1 MVVSK
6 VLLFVLCRGVGA
18 AVILG
23 AFSMEQQPT
32 LAEEIRLRKRI
43 QIGFSTVIG
52 LFWMGMASS
61 AYNVLLLDSQN
72 FSTAEVGIIMAI
84 YSAIGIIAPP
94 LWGYVADRMHSVAK
108 AYIIVFAICAFW
120 LRSCR
125 YLAL

>member
-1 MVVSK
+1 
-6 VLLFVLCRGVGA
+6 
-18 AVILG
+18 
-23 AFSMEQQPT
+23 MEQQPT

-84 YSAIGIIAPP
+84 
-94 LWGYVADRMHSVAK
+94 
-108 AYIIVFAICAFW
+108 
-120 LRSCR
+120 
-125 YLAL
+125 

>member
-1 MVVSK
+1 
-6 VLLFVLCRGVGA
+6 
-18 AVILG
+18 
-23 AFSMEQQPT
+23 MEQQPT

-72 FSTAEVGIIMAI
+72 FSTAEVGVIMAI

-108 AYIIVFAICAFW
+108 AYIIVFAIYAF
-120 LRSCR
+120 LVVFMPIFGIIKIAGFSFFGHRI
-125 YLAL
+125 AF